1 MQKTDFTKSPIK
13 IRALLKRFLIFY
25 IPALILSCIISF
37 AFYSTDQQSRKKNL
51 ENQEMFNISQ
61 QQKIIQNDIK
71 NIIADLLIMVH
82 HYHLHSIIEGDFA
95 FGFDTISEEFLIFA
109 RQKKIYDQVRY
120 LDKSGMEII
129 RVNYNNGRPAIVPK
143 DRLQSKGKRYY
154 FEDTIKLQEDE
165 VFVSPF
171 DLNIEKGAI
180 EKPRKPMIR
189 FAAPVFASD
198 GRKFGIIILNYMA
211 NEILNGIDLLG
222 NHSLGKLMLLNRN
235 GYWLRGP
242 NQDEEWGFMYK
253 DKTDIS
259 FAHHFS
265 AAWDKIHQ
273 NDSGLFCDENGMYA
287 FVTVYPLKEGLKSST
302 GSPEAYQRSASS
314 LKAHDYCWKIISHIP
329 TKNLNGLLSHNRIF
343 FIALNVF
350 LAFIIAVGCWLAVY
364 AGLKRQMAELE
375 LKESEQK
382 FRTIADFSYDWEAW
396 IRPDDSYIYVSPSCE
411 RISGY
416 PPASFMD
423 NSDFLLEIVYPDDL
437 EMLASH
443 LRKHLDHGFKKAE
456 INFRII
462 TKYGEIRWIWHQCH
476 GVYSEDGEWL
486 GRRTT
491 NRDITEKHQIATQ
504 LKRERDM
511 FLHGPVV
518 TFTWQNKENWP
529 VERVSANVV
538 DLLGYGANDF
548 LDGSTLYASCIHPDD
563 LQCFI
568 DEVTTRANKNAESFS
583 HVPYR
588 LITRNG
594 DTVWVL
600 DTTTIVRD
608 DHGNICHYLGYLVDI
623 SVQKNQE
630 QLVLDAAKQQ
640 ERLKRLESLKTM
652 AGAIA
657 HHFNNA
663 MMSVLGYLDLANQTL
678 PGGSDEKEMISQALK
693 AANKASRMGTVM
705 LTYVGGQPPQ
715 QLESANLPDL
725 VSATITELQD
735 RLPPS
740 ITLRFDPPRE
750 KFICKIDQQ
759 QIKEV
764 INSIITNAIEALE
777 KSEGLIEVT
786 FGTDYFKTNSFP
798 MHFQDDYLKNGLFVF
813 CQIRDTG
820 LGINAQDIQQIF
832 EPFFTTRFVGRGL
845 GLALAV
851 GIMRSHH
858 GALTVESTSG
868 KGTIVRV
875 LLPALADE

>member
-1 MQKTDFTKSPIK
+1 MQKTDFTKNPMK
-13 IRALLKRFLIFY
+13 MRALLKRFLIFF
-25 IPALILSCIISF
+25 IPAVTLSCIISF

-51 ENQEMFNISQ
+51 ESQEMFNISQ
-61 QQKIIQNDIK
+61 QQKIIRNDIK
-71 NIIADLLIMVH
+71 NIIADLLLMVH

-95 FGFDTISEEFLIFA
+95 FGFDTISKEFLIFA
-109 RQKKIYDQVRY
+109 QQKKIYDQVRY
-120 LDKSGMEII
+120 LDKNGMEII
-129 RVNYNNGRPAIVPK
+129 RVNYNNGRPAIVPN

-154 FEDTIKLQEDE
+154 FEDTIKLQEGE

-180 EKPRKPMIR
+180 EEPRKPMIR
-189 FAAPVFASD
+189 FAAPVFGSD
-198 GRKFGIIILNYMA
+198 GRKFGIIILNYIG

-222 NHSLGKLMLLNRN
+222 SHSFGELMLLNQN

-242 NQDEEWGFMYK
+242 NLDEEWGFMYK

-259 FAHHFS
+259 FAHHFP

-287 FVTVYPLKEGLKSST
+287 FVSVYPLKEGLKSST

-329 TKNLNGLLSHNRIF
+329 TKDLNELLSHNRIF
-343 FIALNVF
+343 LITLNVF
-350 LAFIIAVGCWLAVY
+350 LAFIIAIVCWLAVY

-375 LKESEQK
+375 LEESEQK

-396 IRPDDSYIYVSPSCE
+396 IRPDDSYLYVSPSCE

-416 PPASFMD
+416 PQASFMD
-423 NSDFLLEIVYPDDL
+423 NSDFLLEIAHPDDL

-456 INFRII
+456 IHFRII
-462 TKYGEIRWIWHQCH
+462 TKSGEIRWIWHQCQA
-476 GVYSEDGEWL
+476 VYSEQGDWL

-491 NRDITEKHQIATQ
+491 NRDITEKHHIATLLQ
-504 LKRERDM
+504 RERDM

-529 VERVSANVV
+529 VERVSKNVINF
-538 DLLGYGANDF
+538 LGYEAEDF
-548 LDGSTLYASCIHPDD
+548 LNGSTLYASCIHPED
-563 LQCFI
+563 LQRVMT
-568 DEVTTRANKNAESFS
+568 EATTSSSDNTESFS
-583 HVPYR
+583 HLPYR

-594 DTVWVL
+594 ETVWVL
-600 DTTTIVRD
+600 GTTSIVRD
-608 DHGNICHYLGYLVDI
+608 DHGNISHYLGYLVDI

-630 QLVLDAAKQQ
+630 QLVLDAVKQQ
-640 ERLKRLESLKTM
+640 ERLRRLESLKTM

-663 MMSVLGYLDLANQTL
+663 MMIVQGYLDLVDQTL
-678 PGGSDEKEMISQALK
+678 PAGSNEKQMMSQALQG
-693 AANKASRMGTVM
+693 ADKASRMGTMM
-705 LTYVGGQPPQ
+705 LTYVGQSPR
-715 QLESANLPDL
+715 QLQSVSLPDL
-725 VSATITELQD
+725 VRETITELQD

-740 ITLRFDPPRE
+740 IALRLEPPRE
-750 KFICKIDQQ
+750 KFICKMDQQ

-764 INSIITNAIEALE
+764 INSSINNAIEALE
-777 KSEGLIEVT
+777 KSEGIIEVT
-786 FGTDYFKTNSFP
+786 FGTNYFETESFP
-798 MHFQDDYLKNGLFVF
+798 MPFQDDCLKNGLFVF

-820 LGINAQDIQQIF
+820 HGINAQDIQQIF
-832 EPFFTTRFVGRGL
+832 EPFFTTRFTGRGL

-858 GALTVESTSG
+858 GALTVESTPG
-868 KGTIVRV
+868 KGTTVRI